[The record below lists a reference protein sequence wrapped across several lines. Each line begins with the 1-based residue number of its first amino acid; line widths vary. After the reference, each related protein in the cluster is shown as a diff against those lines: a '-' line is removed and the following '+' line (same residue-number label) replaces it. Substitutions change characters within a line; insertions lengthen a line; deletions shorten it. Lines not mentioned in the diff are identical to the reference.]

1 MSVNLSLNFKESFK
15 TALAMVIAIGI
26 AFAMDWQRPYWAG
39 FAVAFCSLA
48 TIGQSL
54 EKAALRMG
62 GTLVAVVVALVV
74 VALFGQERWGFIIFL
89 SLYGAVCSYLMSGS
103 ANAYFWYVCWFVV
116 VVVSV
121 DSGANPV
128 NAFQT
133 TMLRLQET
141 GLGILVYSLVAVFI
155 WPQHTG
161 PRLVTAAVDLIVAQR
176 RLLQA
181 CLTTIDGRGDPGE
194 LAHLA
199 AEERKGKA
207 GFDQLLQAARVDTG
221 EIRELRPQWR
231 SFQQQLARF
240 SLILTLWRESFTEL
254 QKLDVQS
261 VLPNLAEFG
270 AELDARL
277 EQVGRMLAGDRPGRQ
292 PLPVT
297 LPVNEETMNKLSSVN
312 AAAVAASCTRLLD
325 LERSTRQQFDTLSEI
340 SGFAAKSAPLPEAR
354 GQSRGVFVPDPDRMM
369 AVVRLVLTIWLG
381 FLAAV
386 YVGDLPG
393 GFTLLTMTAS
403 IGMVV
408 ANAPQLRISVLYR
421 PVFWGIALAT
431 TLYVFVMPAL
441 SGYLALGT
449 MIFAVTFAICY
460 LAAAPPPALGR
471 TVGLAVFLILC
482 GFANHQSYN
491 FLSITT
497 TSLVLIGV
505 FFIMNL
511 TWYFPF
517 DLRPERV
524 FLRQLRRFFRSSDY
538 LISTLQ
544 GSHEPTGWW
553 TRRLRAFH
561 RQEVAL
567 LPAKLAGWA
576 PLIDPKMVASA
587 SPREIQELVG
597 FVQSMSIQLQQI
609 MEQRRS
615 PDLEIADSTLPPEFD
630 LWQRGIQAGLS
641 RLANEQDLAT
651 VSRELQIKFE
661 DLGRELTAGIGSA
674 FEQHREE
681 FDQQKLETYYRL
693 LDACRGTAVALLN
706 CSRIMAGIDWAR
718 WRQERFA

>member
-1 MSVNLSLNFKESFK
+1 MNLSLNFKESFK

-26 AFAMDWQRPYWAG
+26 ALAMDWQRPYWAG

-89 SLYGAVCSYLMSGS
+89 SFYGAVCSYLMSGS

-133 TMLRLQET
+133 SMLRLQET
-141 GLGILVYSLVAVFI
+141 GLGILVYSLVAIFI

-161 PRLVTAAVDLIVAQR
+161 PRLMAAAVDLVALQR

-181 CLTTIDGRGDPGE
+181 CLATIDGHGDPEE
-194 LAHLA
+194 LARLA

-207 GFDQLLQAARVDTG
+207 GFDRLLQAARVDTS
-221 EIRELRPQWR
+221 EVRELRPQWR
-231 SFQQQLARF
+231 HFQQQLARF
-240 SLILTLWRESFTEL
+240 SLILTLWRESFTEF
-254 QKLDVQS
+254 QKLDVRS
-261 VLPNLAEFG
+261 VLPNLSEFV

-277 EQVGRMLAGDRPGRQ
+277 EQIGHVLAGDRPGRQ

-297 LPVNEETMNKLSSVN
+297 LPVNEEALNNLSPLN
-312 AAAVAASCTRLLD
+312 AAAVATSRTRLLD
-325 LERSTRQQFDTLSEI
+325 LERLTCQQFDTLSELR
-340 SGFAAKSAPLPEAR
+340 GFAAKPAPLPEAR
-354 GQSRGVFVPDPDRMM
+354 GQFRGIFVPDPDRMM
-369 AVVRLVLTIWLG
+369 GVVRLVLTMWLA

-386 YVGDLPG
+386 YIGDFPG
-393 GFTLLTMTAS
+393 GFALLTLTAS
-403 IGMVV
+403 IAMVV
-408 ANAPQLRISVLYR
+408 SNAPQLRISVVYR
-421 PVFWGIALAT
+421 PALWGIALAT
-431 TLYVFVMPAL
+431 GLYVFVMPAL

-471 TVGLAVFLILC
+471 TVGLAVFLMLG

-497 TSLVLIGV
+497 TSLVLVGMFLI
-505 FFIMNL
+505 INL
-511 TWYFPF
+511 AWYFPF
-517 DLRPERV
+517 NLLPERV
-524 FLRQLRRFFRSSDY
+524 FLRQLRRFFRSCDY

-544 GSHEPTGWW
+544 DNRQPTGWW
-553 TRRLRAFH
+553 VRQLRAFH
-561 RQEVAL
+561 RQEIAL

-576 PLIDPKMVASA
+576 PLIDPRVVAGASA
-587 SPREIQELVG
+587 RDIRELVA

-609 MEQRRS
+609 LEQRRS
-615 PDLEIADSTLPPEFD
+615 PDPGMPEWNLPPEFD

-661 DLGRELTAGIGSA
+661 DLGRELTAEIGSA
-674 FEQHREE
+674 FEQRLEQ

-706 CSRIMAGIDWAR
+706 CSRIMAGIDWSR